1 MSIPNVSRTPVESSD
16 DRILSSAD
24 VEMPLCEAGIGH
36 VITTPDSKHLLD
48 GVRVD
53 PITIWP
59 DDRGH
64 FMEVQR
70 IGQGLAAQFDAATTQ
85 FSATVTYPGV
95 VKAFHYHLR
104 QYDCWTVVKGMLQ
117 VALADLRKESP
128 TFGERNTLYVGETRP
143 WQLLIPPGVAHGYK
157 VIGPESGVLVYLTSQ
172 FYDPDDECRIPFD
185 DKRLSYR
192 WETQFK

>member
-1 MSIPNVSRTPVESSD
+1 MSIPSVSQIPGEISD
-16 DRILSSAD
+16 HRILSSAD

-36 VITTPDSKHLLD
+36 VITTPDSKRLLD

-53 PITIWP
+53 PITVWP
-59 DDRGH
+59 DDRGQ
-64 FMEVQR
+64 FMEIQR
-70 IGQGLAAQFDAATTQ
+70 LGRGLAAHFPAATTQ
-85 FSATVTYPGV
+85 VSATVTYAHV

-117 VALADLRKESP
+117 VALADLRKKSP
-128 TFGERNTLYVGETRP
+128 TFGQRNTLYVGETRP

-157 VIGPESGVLVYLTSQ
+157 VIGPDSAVLVYLTSQ